1 MSITLTWGVKQSFR
15 AYVEAAGG
23 EVTLGGG
30 TTRGADGAFVF
41 VTAADSASDTISK
54 LGLSSQEHRQH
65 PAVTGEGRFEGEVK
79 FVAHGGMLSVFLADP
94 RVESTAEGLVLTVAD
109 SPARDR
115 RIAIVKLDAG
125 AAGRDADG
133 ALTLPAAMTLD
144 GMFLLGDHYPP
155 GTVVDPVR
163 LSARA

>member
-23 EVTLGGG
+23 EVTPGGG
-30 TTRGADGAFVF
+30 TTRDADGAFVF
-41 VTAADSASDTISK
+41 VTTDQSALAVSAD
-54 LGLSSQEHRQH
+54 G
-65 PAVTGEGRFEGEVK
+65 AVTGEGHFEGEVK

-94 RVESTAEGLVLTVAD
+94 RIESGAEGLVLTVAD

-115 RIAIVKLDAG
+115 RIAIVKLDA
-125 AAGRDADG
+125 ANASRAPDG
-133 ALTLPAAMTLD
+133 ALLLPATMTLD

-163 LSARA
+163 LSAQA